1 MEILNGN
8 PVSYLR
14 ATVQIPLVEV
24 PKRIVTAG
32 LCGQET
38 REMTFGA
45 LLGAVKISRDIL
57 DSMIVREHEPMY
69 PFKMPCIS
77 ISGRRGG
84 KGKGG
89 GERLLAIDPTLD
101 TCQGCVRR
109 PLSCSMASACGFG
122 YDVYLPME
130 ETEKQL
136 LSSNVNLARLELR
149 LGRAKFDN
157 LQYNLPSITPRE
169 ICADS
174 ASIYEFVAAHYL
186 NADIWHKIVRF
197 HFLYDD
203 FSPKVETLN
212 KVSPNDRLNCIRLMM
227 EGVDQSFILDPKRR
241 HRIRT
246 RFVESLQ
253 YALSVE
259 QFGEMIERYPELSKY
274 QNQAVEFI
282 ELMTGLDKL
291 RVALDDPEVHQA
303 GQAFPH
309 VYDLLRYIANGN
321 SIKSIASLMNL
332 SYEEYAIE
340 NYSRDIGRFLR
351 GEVGQVGNAHFVG
364 MYRVSSSLALL
375 YFLTGNEYKSS
386 VGGVDGKILK
396 LARRLF
402 QDRDL
407 GAVMGSRFA
416 PESDFTHNRMQLL
429 RRFFMS
435 VFELDNSNKASVQDD
450 NFEATRVYLEELKEL
465 PEIVIDLLARPQ
477 GNHPQSKFGLRQVIR
492 NVSDDP
498 LQVESVRMYRN
509 AEYLTQV
516 VNGFL
521 STLLNVVTGR
531 FEKLDSM
538 SEEDWIRICQSHRD
552 KCEQFVKLVYAKI
565 HPSVDGIAS

>member
-1 MEILNGN
+1 METLNEN
-8 PVSYLR
+8 PANYLR
-14 ATVQIPLVEV
+14 ETVQIPLVEV
-24 PKRIVTAG
+24 PKRIVAAG
-32 LCGQET
+32 LCGEGA

-45 LLGAVKISRDIL
+45 LLGAVRISRDIL
-57 DSMIVREHEPMY
+57 DSMILPEHEPIY

-89 GERLLAIDPTLD
+89 GERLLVIDPTSD
-101 TCQGCVRR
+101 TCRECVRR
-109 PLSCSMASACGFG
+109 PLSCPMALSCGLSH
-122 YDVYLPME
+122 DVCLPME
-130 ETEKQL
+130 EAERQL
-136 LSSNVNLARLELR
+136 SSSNVNLARLELR

-157 LQYNLPSITPRE
+157 RQYNLPSIAHCE
-169 ICADS
+169 ICGDS
-174 ASIYEFVAAHYL
+174 ASIYEFVAARYL
-186 NADIWHKIVRF
+186 NTDTWHKIVRF
-197 HFLYDD
+197 HYLYDD
-203 FSPKVETLN
+203 FSQKVETVNL
-212 KVSPNDRLNCIRLMM
+212 VSPNDRLNCIRLMM

-259 QFGEMIERYPELSKY
+259 QFGEMIDRYPELSKY

-303 GQAFPH
+303 GQALPH

-332 SYEEYAIE
+332 SYEEYAMG
-340 NYSRDIGRFLR
+340 NYSRDIGLFLR
-351 GEVGQVGNAHFVG
+351 GEVGQVGNGHFVG
-364 MYRVSSSLALL
+364 IYRMSSSLALL

-386 VGGVDGKILK
+386 DGGVDGKILK
-396 LARRLF
+396 LARALF
-402 QDRDL
+402 RDKDFS
-407 GAVMGSRFA
+407 AVMGSGHDSGA
-416 PESDFTHNRMQLL
+416 DFTHNRMQLL
-429 RRFFMS
+429 RRFFVS
-435 VFELDNSNKASVQDD
+435 VFELDNPDKARVQDD
-450 NFEATRVYLEELKEL
+450 NFESTKGYLEELNEL

-477 GNHPQSKFGLRQVIR
+477 GSHSQSKFGLREVIR
-492 NVSDDP
+492 NVSDDS
-498 LQVESVRMYRN
+498 LQAESVRMYRN
-509 AEYLTQV
+509 AEYLAQV

-531 FEKLDSM
+531 FKGLDSM
-538 SEEDWIRICQSHRD
+538 GEEDWIRICESHRD
-552 KCEQFVKLVYAKI
+552 RCEQFAKLVYTKMHA
-565 HPSVDGIAS
+565 SEDGIAS